1 MTPPLASPGS
11 PGLSKKENMWR
22 QRWMRAEYI
31 LKDKGV
37 VLRSW
42 RVGKDVEEECCRLV
56 EEAQTEYG
64 NGNGNGSGSGEKD
77 EEDLIQL

>member
-1 MTPPLASPGS
+1 
-11 PGLSKKENMWR
+11 
-22 QRWMRAEYI
+22 MRAEYI